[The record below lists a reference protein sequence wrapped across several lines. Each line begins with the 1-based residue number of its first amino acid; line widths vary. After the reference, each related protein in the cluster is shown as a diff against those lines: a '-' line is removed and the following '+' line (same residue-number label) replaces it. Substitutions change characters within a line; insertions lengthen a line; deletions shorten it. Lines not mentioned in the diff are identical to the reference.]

1 MITQQF
7 RPQIFSQVVGHEL
20 VTKTLKCIVNNPKLA
35 PKSIILQGEF
45 GTGKTTCARILARA
59 LNCKHRTPDGDACGQ
74 CEVCTGDIDKSIYYD
89 EYDSA
94 MVGNVEA
101 IRNLRDTFYFNSDS
115 GYKVIVIDEC
125 HLMSKQAQSAL
136 LKVIEEMKDNVFFIF
151 CTTDIDM
158 VLNTIRSR
166 SLELRFNL
174 VNEES
179 IKKNIVDI
187 MVKKGLMHYIDVQKQ
202 ETDEKGESKI
212 VTYTTVMTE
221 ELARYKDAINIIA
234 KRSMGHMRNAHMLL
248 DQYLLLG
255 DEFMKTVTSSRIY
268 YVRFLLGAVLGRKDV
283 CENALV
289 KMQEFSLTNLK
300 TDYESLVLELI
311 KTIYEIQKPEDNY
324 TLELIKSLGMYAK
337 AGFIDLI
344 NDPKIYKLFGS
355 DKQFQAALWVVYQN
369 IQTLLGRNR

>member
-1 MITQQF
+1 MVTQEF
-7 RPQIFSQVVGHEL
+7 RPQVFSEVTGHEL
-20 VTKTLKCIVNNPKLA
+20 VTKTLKCVVNNPKLA

-59 LNCKHRTPDGDACGQ
+59 LNCNHRTPDGDACGK
-74 CEVCTGDIDKSIYYD
+74 CEICTGNIDKSIFYE

-101 IRNLRDTFYFNSDS
+101 IRSLRDTFYFNSDT

-136 LKVIEEMKDNVFFIF
+136 LKVIEEMTDNVFFIF
-151 CTTDIDM
+151 CTTDIDL

-174 VNEES
+174 VNEEN
-179 IKKNIVDI
+179 IKQNLISI
-187 MVKKGLMHYIDVQKQ
+187 MVRKGLMQYVDV
-202 ETDEKGESKI
+202 EKVERVDDKDI
-212 VTYTTVMTE
+212 VRKYRTISNE
-221 ELARYKDAINIIA
+221 DAAKYGAVLDLIA

-248 DQYLLLG
+248 DQYFLLG
-255 DEFMKTVTSSRIY
+255 DEFTKTVTSARLFYLRMLIGC
-268 YVRFLLGAVLGRKDV
+268 VEGRRDV
-283 CENALV
+283 VEAAIL

-311 KTIYEIQKPEDNY
+311 KTIYGVQPLEDNFIKR
-324 TLELIKSLGMYAK
+324 LITGLGMYAK
-337 AGFIDLI
+337 SGFIDVI

-355 DKQFQAALWVVYQN
+355 DKQFQAAMYVI
-369 IQTLLGRNR
+369 IQRIQGMLKIQWR

>member
-7 RPQIFSQVVGHEL
+7 RPQVFSQVAGHSL
-20 VTKTLKCIVNNPKLA
+20 VTKTLKCIVNNPDKS

-59 LNCKHRTPDGDACGQ
+59 LNCPNRTPDGDACGH
-74 CEVCTGDIDKSIYYD
+74 CEVCTSDIDKSIFYD

-94 MVGNVEA
+94 MVGNVES
-101 IRNLRDTFYFNSDS
+101 IRALRDTFYFNSDT

-151 CTTDIDM
+151 CTTDIED

-174 VNEES
+174 VSES
-179 IKKNIVDI
+179 AIQQNIISIMNKKGIINAVDI
-187 MVKKGLMHYIDVQKQ
+187 TYKDSDGKEMKGLGLTPEDN
-202 ETDEKGESKI
+202 EKYGE
-212 VTYTTVMTE
+212 
-221 ELARYKDAINIIA
+221 AINIIT
-234 KRSMGHMRNAHMLL
+234 KRSMGHVRNSHMLL

-255 DEFMKTVTSSRIY
+255 DEFTKTVTSSRIY
-268 YVRFLLGAVLGRKDV
+268 YLRMIIGAAMNRMDIVEAAIL
-283 CENALV
+283 
-289 KMQEFSLTNLK
+289 KMQEFSLANLK

-311 KTIYEIQKPEDNY
+311 KTVCGVQSPSDSGIIKLLGIFKGADTMILVQ
-324 TLELIKSLGMYAK
+324 TL
-337 AGFIDLI
+337 
-344 NDPKIYKLFGS
+344 NDSEVYKLFGS
-355 DKQFQAALWVVYQN
+355 DKQFQAAMYVIVHRIKTMFMN
-369 IQTLLGRNR
+369 KG

>member
-7 RPQIFSQVVGHEL
+7 RPQIFSQVAGHEL
-20 VTKTLKCIVNNPKLA
+20 VTKTLKCVVNNPKLA

-59 LNCKHRTPDGDACGQ
+59 LNCKHKTADGDACGQ
-74 CEVCTGDIDKSIYYD
+74 CDVCTGDIDKSIYYD

-101 IRNLRDTFYFNSDS
+101 IRNLRDTFYFNSDH

-151 CTTDIDM
+151 CTTDIDD

-174 VNEES
+174 VNETA
-179 IKKNIVDI
+179 IKKNLIDI
-187 MVKKGLMHYIDVQKQ
+187 MVKKGMMKYVDCERTITL
-202 ETDEKGESKI
+202 ENGESKI
-212 VTYTTVMTE
+212 EHYTSISPEDEAKYRKV
-221 ELARYKDAINIIA
+221 LDIIA

-248 DQYLLLG
+248 DQYILLG
-255 DEFMKTVTSSRIY
+255 DEFTKTVTSARLY
-268 YVRFLLGAVLGRKDV
+268 YLQLLIGSIMGRKDV
-283 CENALV
+283 VSTAIL

-311 KTIYEIQKPEDNY
+311 KTIYGIQPPEDDY
-324 TLELIKSLGMYAK
+324 IRKLLEGLKLYLGQ
-337 AGFIDLI
+337 FINII

-355 DKQFQAALWVVYQN
+355 DKQFQAAMYILYQN
-369 IQTLLGRNR
+369 IRSLVHKG